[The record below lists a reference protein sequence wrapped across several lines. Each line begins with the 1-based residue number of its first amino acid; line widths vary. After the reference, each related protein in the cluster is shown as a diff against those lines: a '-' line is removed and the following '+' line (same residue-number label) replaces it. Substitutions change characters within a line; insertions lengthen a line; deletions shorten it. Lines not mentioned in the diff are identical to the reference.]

1 MKMWK
6 TINRNE
12 IFQVLGGRANA
23 YFISTALGN
32 ILIDNGVRS
41 SYPRLMKHINKLHLV
56 SDKIDFLVLT
66 HTHFDHCQNTKR
78 IKDKHKSQIIIGAEE
93 GEFVQQGK
101 TPIPEGTFSFTRV
114 VARLGRMLEIR
125 QFGYAPFKADKLVE
139 DKMTLIKEDIVVEV
153 ISTPGHSRGSISVIV
168 DNDIALVGDAM
179 FGIFKDSI
187 FPPFADD
194 ISSVIQSWS
203 KLLNTGC
210 QLFLPGHGSEIKRE
224 LLEKEYHK
232 YAAKYNLQNAV
243 LV

>member
-12 IFQVLGGRANA
+12 IFQVLSGRANA

-32 ILIDNGVRS
+32 VLIDTGVRS
-41 SYPRLMKHINKLHLV
+41 SYQRLKKHIKKLHLV
-56 SDKIDFLVLT
+56 ADKIDFLVLT
-66 HTHFDHCQNTKR
+66 HTHFDHCQNAKR
-78 IKDKHKSQIIIGAEE
+78 IKDKDKSQIIIGAEE
-93 GEFVQQGK
+93 AEFVQQGK
-101 TPIPEGTFSFTRV
+101 APIPEGTFSFTRF
-114 VARLGRMLEIR
+114 VARLGRMLEAK
-125 QFGYAPFKADKLVE
+125 QFGYAPFTADRLID
-139 DKMTLIKEDIVVEV
+139 DKMTLIKEDIVVEL
-153 ISTPGHSRGSISVIV
+153 ISTPGHSKGSISVIV
-168 DNDIALVGDAM
+168 DNDIALVGDTM

-194 ISSVIQSWS
+194 IPSVIQSWG

-210 QLFLPGHGSEIKRE
+210 QLFLPGHGSEIKRG

-232 YAAKYNLQNAV
+232 YAAKYDLQNAV